1 MKKMFL
7 IMAAIVLTEIVVLSA
22 YKETIFNYIKADYDS
37 CEELLMKPTISF
49 YYFPADEKEIKY
61 DEDYA
66 LNAAIIIYKQLY
78 GVEYNKDDFIVENI
92 KWVKPSWNVYLKS
105 PTKQNIKEHRGIII
119 DKGDGGVLVNFGE

>member
-22 YKETIFNYIKADYDS
+22 YQETIFNYIKADYDS

-49 YYFPADEKEIKY
+49 YYFSADEKEIKY

-66 LNAAIIIYKQLY
+66 LNAAIIIYKQL
-78 GVEYNKDDFIVENI
+78 
-92 KWVKPSWNVYLKS
+92 
-105 PTKQNIKEHRGIII
+105 
-119 DKGDGGVLVNFGE
+119 